1 MDVML
6 NCINRY
12 VYKFWSNKYHWYIFF
27 GYIVL
32 CAHKKYSI
40 NLQCSSVS
48 ILIAPEEFR
57 VLSSESAISSLE
69 IAFLKAVMLP
79 PEIARFCVAV
89 FFSNLASFK
98 RSVNQP
104 NLIRSVL
111 LLDTRLSTTFKVINV
126 CTKQI

>member
-1 MDVML
+1 ML

-12 VYKFWSNKYHWYIFF
+12 VYKFWSKNIIGINFFQYF

-40 NLQCSSVS
+40 NLQCSSLS

-89 FFSNLASFK
+89 FFSNVASVK
-98 RSVNQP
+98 SSVNQP
-104 NLIRSVL
+104 NRIRSVL
-111 LLDTRLSTTFKVINV
+111 WSEVCFSITFKLITV
-126 CTKQI
+126 CPRQI

>member
-1 MDVML
+1 MAIFFLILRLKM
-6 NCINRY
+6 
-12 VYKFWSNKYHWYIFF
+12 FWYIL
-27 GYIVL
+27 L
-32 CAHKKYSI
+32 CAHKKYNI
-40 NLQCSSVS
+40 NLQGSSVS
-48 ILIAPEEFR
+48 IMIAP
-57 VLSSESAISSLE
+57 VDISSLE

-111 LLDTRLSTTFKVINV
+111 LLDMRFSTTFKVINV
-126 CTKQI
+126 CPEQI

>member
-89 FFSNLASFK
+89 FFSNVASAK
-98 RSVNQP
+98 SSVNQP
-104 NLIRSVL
+104 NRIRSVL
-111 LLDTRLSTTFKVINV
+111 WSEVCFSITFKLITV
-126 CTKQI
+126 CPRQI

>member
-1 MDVML
+1 MA
-6 NCINRY
+6 INRLTELKR
-12 VYKFWSNKYHWYIFF
+12 VLMLVWPKILRLKMFWYML
-27 GYIVL
+27 L
-32 CAHKKYSI
+32 CGHKKYNI

-48 ILIAPEEFR
+48 ILIAP
-57 VLSSESAISSLE
+57 VDISSLE

-126 CTKQI
+126 CPKQI